1 MTRRTL
7 LSWLIALSGAVGIP
21 VQAHGVKAGALHI
34 DHPYAL
40 PTRPGMGT
48 ASVYFRG
55 LSNDG
60 QGADRLLSARTPV
73 AGRVEIHQMQMQ
85 GDVMQMRALPQL
97 ELPPG
102 QALPWR
108 HGSPSGYHLM
118 LIDLKGPLKEGDRFP
133 VSLTFE
139 KAGVIEVQV
148 WVQTPRD
155 AGQEPGHSH

>member
-1 MTRRTL
+1 MTRRPL
-7 LSWLIALSGAVGIP
+7 LSLLIALTGAIGIP
-21 VQAHGVKAGALHI
+21 VLAHGVKAGSLHI

-60 QGADRLLSARTPV
+60 QTADRLLSARTPV

-85 GDVMQMRALPQL
+85 GEVMQMRALPAL
-97 ELPPG
+97 DLPPG

-108 HGSPSGYHLM
+108 HGAPSGYHLM
-118 LIDLKGPLKEGDRFP
+118 LLDLKGALKEGDRFP
-133 VSLTFE
+133 VSLSFE
-139 KAGVIEVQV
+139 KAGTVEVQV

-155 AGQEPGHSH
+155 AGQESAHKH

>member
-1 MTRRTL
+1 MTRRPL
-7 LSWLIALSGAVGIP
+7 LSLLIALSGAVSVP
-21 VQAHGVKAGALHI
+21 LQAHGVKAGSLHI
-34 DHPYAL
+34 DHPYAV

-55 LSNDG
+55 LRNDG
-60 QGADRLLSARTPV
+60 QTADRLLSARTPV
-73 AGRVEIHQMQMQ
+73 AARVEIHQMQMQ
-85 GDVMQMRALPQL
+85 GEVMQMRALPLL

-102 QALPWR
+102 QALAWR
-108 HGSPSGYHLM
+108 HGAPSGYHLM
-118 LIDLKGPLKEGDRFP
+118 LTDLKAPLKEGDRFP
-133 VSLTFE
+133 VSLSFE